1 MFERPPKSSPETL
14 PKKTHYEILGISPN
28 ASYEDIKRAF
38 RKRSLQLHPDVGGS
52 TKKQQEL
59 NEAYRILKNQELR
72 EVYNLKLKRRSDPS
86 LFPQGNYDIDEL
98 MKEMEDEA
106 RRERERAA
114 SHENWRKKKAA

>member
-1 MFERPPKSSPETL
+1 MFEGPPKSSSETL

-28 ASYEDIKRAF
+28 ASYEDIKKAF
-38 RKRSLQLHPDVGGS
+38 RKRSFQFHPDVGGS

-72 EVYNLKLKRRSDPS
+72 DAYNLELKRRSDPN

-98 MKEMEDEA
+98 MREMDDEA
-106 RRERERAA
+106 RRARERAV
-114 SHENWRKKKAA
+114 SHENWKKKKAA